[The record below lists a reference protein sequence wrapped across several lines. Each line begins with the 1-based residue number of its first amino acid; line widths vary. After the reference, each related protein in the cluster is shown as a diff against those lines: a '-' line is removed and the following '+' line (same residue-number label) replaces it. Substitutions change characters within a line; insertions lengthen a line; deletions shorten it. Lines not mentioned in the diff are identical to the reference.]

1 VQEVLRFAVLGIGV
15 GAIYAIAAQGVVL
28 IYRGSGVL
36 NFAHGAIALLAASTF
51 GALRDGGTGALP
63 AGIASVGLAT
73 LIGVLIH
80 LLVMRPLRAS
90 SPLARVVATL
100 GLLGIVQSAST
111 LRYGTDVRLVPSF
124 LPTDPVE
131 LTNEITVSTD
141 RILLLVIA
149 IVLALGL
156 WGLYRYTNFG
166 KSTSAV
172 AENRRA
178 AAALGVSP
186 DVIAT
191 MNWAIGAGL
200 AGLAGVLIV
209 PITGLPGN
217 LALLIIPALAAALV
231 GGFSSFPL
239 TLVGGVALGIAES
252 LLNNYVT
259 QQGWARS
266 APFLVIVIVLIVRGT
281 SLPVRGFVQERLPAV
296 GRTTLPPWARWALI
310 AIGAVAVFV
319 APADLA
325 IAATTTLLAAI
336 VCLSVVVITGLAG
349 QLSLAQYGLAGVG
362 AFVSARLA
370 AVFGVP
376 FPLALL
382 AGMVVAAPVG
392 MLFAL
397 PALRTRGLYLA
408 IATLGLSLGV
418 EQIVLF
424 NRDWT
429 GGFTGTVVDDPT
441 LLGWEIGSINHPN
454 RYALVVFVAFSLL
467 ALAVVNIRSGAV
479 GRRLLATR
487 ANERAAASLG
497 ISVTAAKLYAFAL
510 GSVIAATAGGL
521 LAFRL
526 PNVQFGEYGVFL
538 SMHAVVLTVLGGVG
552 FISGALIGGALTV
565 SGLGSQ
571 LIDAFIHLDD
581 WFTLVTSTVLVVNLV
596 RDPDGLARRAAD
608 LVAFARRKLQV
619 RPPTPTAGS
628 PAVAT
633 SAWGRCE
640 PATLQV
646 DGVSIRFGGMQ
657 ALDAVSLTVGAGEV
671 VGLIGPN
678 GAGKTTFIDAVTGY
692 NTPSSGRVRLGET
705 DLTRRSPAYR
715 ARAGVG
721 RTFQG
726 LELFD
731 DLTVRENLQAAS
743 DGHGHALWISE
754 LVRPQRT
761 LELPDQA
768 ARAVDI
774 LELGD
779 SLDLFPSD
787 LSYGRRR
794 LLAIARAVASSPSVL
809 LLDEPAAGLDEAE
822 SREVTTLIRR
832 LAEECGL
839 AILLVEHD
847 MEVVMSSCDRVSVL
861 DFGRLIA
868 EGTPQEIQANPR
880 VRTAYLGDDLLDERP
895 PRTDEQA
902 IAVAGGDLA

>member
-1 VQEVLRFAVLGIGV
+1 MQEVLRFAVLGIGV

-51 GALRDGGTGALP
+51 GSLRDGDVAALP
-63 AGIASVGLAT
+63 AGAVAVALAAAVGVA
-73 LIGVLIH
+73 IH
-80 LLVMRPLRAS
+80 VLVMRPLRTS

-131 LTNEITVSTD
+131 LSDEITVSVD
-141 RILLLVIA
+141 RIVLLVIA

-156 WGLYRYTNFG
+156 WVLYRHTNFG
-166 KSTSAV
+166 RSTSAV

-178 AAALGVSP
+178 AAALSISP
-186 DVIAT
+186 DVVAT
-191 MNWAIGAGL
+191 MNWALGAAL
-200 AGLAGVLIV
+200 AGLAGVLIA

-217 LALLIIPALAAALV
+217 LALLIIPALAAALI

-239 TLVGGVALGIAES
+239 TLAGGLGLGVTES
-252 LLNNYVT
+252 LLSNYVT
-259 QQGWARS
+259 EQGWARS
-266 APFLVIVIVLIVRGT
+266 VPFLVIVLVLIVRGT

-296 GRTTLPPWARWALI
+296 GRTTMPPPVRWALI
-310 AIGAVAVFV
+310 VVGAVGLLV
-319 APADLA
+319 APADFA
-325 IAATTTLLAAI
+325 VAATTTLLAAI
-336 VCLSVVVITGLAG
+336 VCLSIVVVTGLAG

-362 AFVSARLA
+362 AFTAARLA
-370 AVFGVP
+370 AVHDLP

-382 AGMVVAAPVG
+382 AGMAVAAPVG
-392 MLFAL
+392 LVFAL
-397 PALRTRGLYLA
+397 PALRTRGMFLA
-408 IATLGLSLGV
+408 IATLGLSLAF

-429 GGFTGTVVDDPT
+429 GGFSGTVVDDPT
-441 LLGWEIGSINHPN
+441 ILGWEVDSITHPN
-454 RYALVVFVAFSLL
+454 RYALVVFVVFSLL
-467 ALAVVNIRSGAV
+467 ASAVVNIRSGAV

-497 ISVTAAKLYAFAL
+497 ISVTASKLYAFAL

-538 SMHAVVLTVLGGVG
+538 SMHVVVLTVLGGVG
-552 FISGALIGGALTV
+552 FLSGALIGGALTA
-565 SGLGSQ
+565 SGLASQ
-571 LIDAFIHLDD
+571 LIEALVDLDD
-581 WFTLVTSTVLVVNLV
+581 WFTLVTSTVLVINLI

-608 LVAFARRKLQV
+608 IVAFVRRRLPFGRPARPADP
-619 RPPTPTAGS
+619 PPTATA
-628 PAVAT
+628 
-633 SAWGRCE
+633 WERCD
-640 PATLQV
+640 PATLHV
-646 DGVSIRFGGMQ
+646 DGLSVRFGGVQ
-657 ALDAVSLTVGAGEV
+657 ALQGVTLTVVPGEV
-671 VGLIGPN
+671 TGLIGPN
-678 GAGKTTFIDAVTGY
+678 GAGKTTLIDAVTGY
-692 NTPSSGRVRLGET
+692 NAPSTGRILLGEV
-705 DLTRRSPAYR
+705 DLAGHSPASR

-721 RTFQG
+721 RTFQS

-754 LVRPQRT
+754 LLRPRRS
-761 LELPDQA
+761 LELSEQA
-768 ARAVDI
+768 ARAVGI

-779 SLDLFPSD
+779 ALALFPTE

-809 LLDEPAAGLDEAE
+809 LLDEPAAGLDETE
-822 SREVTTLIRR
+822 SREVATLIRR
-832 LAEECGL
+832 LADECGL
-839 AILLVEHD
+839 AVLLVEHD
-847 MEVVMSSCDRVSVL
+847 MDVVMSACDRVTVL
-861 DFGRLIA
+861 DFGQLIA
-868 EGTPQEIQANPR
+868 EGTPEEIQADPR
-880 VRTAYLGDDLLDERP
+880 VRTAYLGEDVHAEPASVGDGSP
-895 PRTDEQA
+895 AT
-902 IAVAGGDLA
+902 AVGSHA